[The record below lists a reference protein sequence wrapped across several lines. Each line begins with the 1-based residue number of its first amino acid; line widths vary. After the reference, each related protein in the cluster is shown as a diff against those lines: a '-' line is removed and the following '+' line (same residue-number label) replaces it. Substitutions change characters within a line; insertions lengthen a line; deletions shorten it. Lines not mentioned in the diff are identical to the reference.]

1 MGRGDNMT
9 TLITIIFCHL
19 VGDYPLQQD
28 FIAKT
33 KGENWYHL
41 FVHCALYCV
50 PFAVVY
56 GIDYKLLAL
65 FASHFIIDALKAR
78 YEAIGYAF
86 DQFLHYVIVFVLYLV
101 L

>member
-1 MGRGDNMT
+1 M
-9 TLITIIFCHL
+9 IQEFVKIIFCHL
-19 VGDYPLQQD
+19 LGDYPLQQD

-65 FASHFIIDALKAR
+65 FVSHFIIDALKAR
-78 YEAIGYAF
+78 YKMISYAD
-86 DQFLHYVIVFVLYLV
+86 DQILHYVIALVLYLV

>member
-1 MGRGDNMT
+1 M
-9 TLITIIFCHL
+9 IQEAIKIIFCHL

-56 GIDYKLLAL
+56 AIDVRLLIL
-65 FASHFIIDALKAR
+65 FITHFTTDALKAR
-78 YEAIGYAF
+78 YEAIGYAY
-86 DQFLHYVIVFVLYLV
+86 DQFLHYVVAFVLYLV
-101 L
+101 M

>member
-1 MGRGDNMT
+1 MT
-9 TLITIIFCHL
+9 ALITIIFCHL
-19 VGDYPLQQD
+19 VGDYVLQND

-65 FASHFIIDALKAR
+65 FVSHLIIDALKAR
-78 YEAIGYAF
+78 YKMISYAN
-86 DQFLHYVIVFVLYLV
+86 DQILHYLIALVLYFITSL
-101 L
+101 